1 MIILLRREQ
10 STINHLWPY
19 LEASGMFT
27 FAKFEENR
35 IPMGELWIDTTID
48 YFNPPSTIELYRFFA
63 EVHTVIEQWRA
74 SKVRL
79 LLSTPYETGEPSIK
93 KTVTLVEG
101 MTQIYQKIY
110 NVYPIYLPELLES
123 QSQHPACQI
132 LTAFHEKQDLK
143 LLWSEDSKISLLPA
157 RYCAEHLLDILPDS
171 PCRIEGISCN
181 LKQFEEKSAIFWSG
195 LPVVYENAYSLIPSA
210 EATIIGTESEPLE
223 SFLMNLV

>member
-10 STINHLWPY
+10 STIKHLWPY
-19 LEASGMFT
+19 LEASGAFT

-35 IPMGELWIDTTID
+35 IPMGELWIDASID

-63 EVHTVIEQWRA
+63 EVHTVIEQWKA

-79 LLSTPYETGEPSIK
+79 LLSTPYETGEQTIK

-110 NVYPIYLPELLES
+110 GVLPLYLPELLES
-123 QSQHPACQI
+123 NSQHPASQI
-132 LTAFHEKQDLK
+132 LASFHHKQPLS
-143 LLWSEDSKISLLPA
+143 LLWGEGSQISLLPA
-157 RYCAEHLLDILPDS
+157 RYCAEHLLEELPNS
-171 PCRIEGISCN
+171 PCRIEGISCT
-181 LKQFEEKSAIFWSG
+181 LKHLEEKSTIFWSG
-195 LPVVYENAYSLIPSA
+195 LPVLYENAYSLVPCVQ
-210 EATIIGTESEPLE
+210 ATSIGVESEPLE